1 VAQQNYVE
9 RLSALFGRIGAWSF
23 DHRWVVLAACLLILG
38 ASVFLASRARF
49 DNSFEAYF
57 NKDDPVYSD
66 YQEYR
71 ENFGSDEIAYILY
84 EAPGRPHGPFD
95 LEVMRKIQTLTE
107 ALEEE
112 VPFVNEVTSLANV
125 EFVEGVPDGI
135 EIYELLEE
143 FPESQEALLEIRDK
157 VLSKPLYVGGL
168 VSADARY
175 AAIILEMDRSS
186 VDPLDEIRLD
196 PEGGDGLANLYPQAA
211 YHPIEEILARPEY
224 EGIVFHHVG
233 DVALNAIYN
242 EIIAGES
249 SGLAGIAFCVIA
261 GLLYFF
267 FRRPIGVIGPLAV
280 VFLSIMVCLAFI
292 SLMGWRLDLMFIML
306 PTLLIAVGV
315 ACSVHIIAEFRAYHA
330 ELGDRREAARR
341 TLYLVGTPCLLTS
354 LTTAAGFAAMSIA
367 PIKAISHFAI
377 YSAVGVVAAFALSV
391 TLLFVFLSFGR
402 QVSGREAS
410 DEEML
415 RAKGG
420 RRFQAALAAL
430 ARFDV
435 RFRKSIIA
443 GFSLLFIA
451 SALGIARLEV
461 DSNFL
466 NEFSPEEP
474 VRQSIEYVDDIM
486 GGTYSFIYLFDTGE
500 SDGIKNPA
508 VLREMARF
516 QAEADTHTDLVN
528 KSYSVGDVLMDL
540 NRSFHEGD
548 LAYNVLPETRELV
561 AQYLLL
567 YEMSGGEEAEE
578 YVSGDFSRAS
588 LELRLKAVESSEL
601 AKLSEAL
608 EAYLAEHPTEAST
621 VRVTGIG
628 ALWLQLMD
636 YITQSQIRGFLL
648 AFTVIGALLCFVF
661 RSLKIGLIAM
671 VPNLSPVVMTLG
683 VMGWIEL
690 PLDYVRLLI
699 ATVAIGISVDDTIHH
714 MTRFDLE
721 FRRRGSYRE
730 ALHASM
736 VDVGRA
742 LVITSVVLVLG
753 FLVFHFSALDS
764 TASFGTLLAATI
776 FVALAADFLLMP
788 ALVMTLRPFGPER
801 PGAAQREPEPALAR
815 LPKGSDAAA

>member
-1 VAQQNYVE
+1 VAQRNYVE
-9 RLSALFGRIGAWSF
+9 RLSALFGQIGAWSF
-23 DHRWVVLAACLLILG
+23 DHRWVVFAACLLILG
-38 ASVFLASRARF
+38 ASVVLASRARF

-57 NKDDPVYSD
+57 NKGDPVYAD

-71 ENFGSDEIAYILY
+71 DSFGSDEIAYILY
-84 EAPGRPHGPFD
+84 EAPGRPHGAFD
-95 LEVMRKIQTLTE
+95 LEVMRKIQSLTK

-112 VPFVNEVTSLANV
+112 VPFLNEVTSLANV

-186 VDPLDEIRLD
+186 VDPLEEIRLD
-196 PEGGDGLANLYPQAA
+196 PEGGDGLANLYPQAS

-224 EGIVFHHVG
+224 EDIVFHHAG

-249 SGLAGIAFCVIA
+249 SRLAGIAFCVIA

-280 VFLSIMVCLAFI
+280 VFLSIMVCLAFVA
-292 SLMGWRLDLMFIML
+292 LMDWRLDLMFIML

-315 ACSVHIIAEFRAYHA
+315 ACSVHIIAEFRAFHA
-330 ELGDRREAARR
+330 ELDDRREAVRR

-354 LTTAAGFAAMSIA
+354 LTTAAGFASMSIA

-402 QVSGREAS
+402 QKSGAKAS

-420 RRFQAALAAL
+420 RLFQVALTAI

-435 RFRKSIIA
+435 RFRKSIMA
-443 GFSLLFIA
+443 VFALLFIV
-451 SALGIARLEV
+451 SALGMARLEV

-466 NEFSPEEP
+466 DEFSPEEP
-474 VRQSIEYVDDIM
+474 VRQSIEYVDEIM
-486 GGTYSFIYLFDTGE
+486 GGTYSFVYLFDAGE
-500 SDGIKNPA
+500 SDGIKNPE

-516 QAEADTHTDLVN
+516 QAEADTHSDLVK

-540 NRSFHEGD
+540 NRSFNEGD
-548 LAYNVLPETRELV
+548 LAYHVLPETRELV

-567 YEMSGGEEAEE
+567 YEMSGGEEVEE
-578 YVSGDFSRAS
+578 YVSGDFSRAN

-601 AKLSEAL
+601 AKLAEVL
-608 EAYLAEHPTEAST
+608 EAHLAEYPPQASS
-621 VRVTGIG
+621 VRLTGIG

-661 RSLKIGLIAM
+661 RSVKIGLIAM
-671 VPNLSPVVMTLG
+671 VPNLSPVVLTLG

-730 ALHASM
+730 AHFAAML
-736 VDVGRA
+736 DVGRA

-753 FLVFHFSALDS
+753 FLVFHFSRLDS
-764 TASFGTLLAATI
+764 TASFGTLLATTV
-776 FVALAADFLLMP
+776 FVALVADFLLMP
-788 ALVMTLRPFGPER
+788 ALVLTLRPFGPER
-801 PGAAQREPEPALAR
+801 
-815 LPKGSDAAA
+815 

>member
-1 VAQQNYVE
+1 VAQRNYVE
-9 RLSALFGRIGAWSF
+9 RLSALFGQIGAWSF
-23 DHRWVVLAACLLILG
+23 DHRWIVFAACLVILG
-38 ASVFLASRARF
+38 ASVLLASRARF

-57 NKDDPVYSD
+57 NKDDLVYAD

-71 ENFGSDEIAYILY
+71 DNFGSDEMAYILY

-95 LEVMRKIQTLTE
+95 LEVMRKIQSLTE

-112 VPFVNEVTSLANV
+112 VPFLNEVTSLANV
-125 EFVEGVPDGI
+125 EFIEGVPDGI
-135 EIYELLEE
+135 EIYELLED

-157 VLSKPLYVGGL
+157 VLGKPLYVGGL

-186 VDPLDEIRLD
+186 IDPLEEIRLD
-196 PEGGDGLANLYPQAA
+196 PEGGDGLANLYPQAS
-211 YHPIEEILARPEY
+211 YHPIEDILARPEY
-224 EGIVFHHVG
+224 EGIVFHHAG

-242 EIIAGES
+242 EVIAGDGS
-249 SGLAGIAFCVIA
+249 KLAGIAFCVIA

-280 VFLSIMVCLAFI
+280 VFLSIMVCLAFVV
-292 SLMGWRLDLMFIML
+292 LMDWRLDLFFIML

-330 ELGDRREAARR
+330 ELGDRREAVRR

-354 LTTAAGFAAMSIA
+354 LTTAAGFASMSIA

-377 YSAVGVVAAFALSV
+377 YGAVGVVASFALTV

-402 QVSGREAS
+402 HKRGSKAT

-420 RRFQAALAAL
+420 RFFQAALAAI
-430 ARFDV
+430 ARFDI
-435 RFRKSIIA
+435 RFRKSIMA
-443 GFSLLFIA
+443 VFALLFIVA
-451 SALGIARLEV
+451 ALGMARLRV
-461 DSNFL
+461 DSNFM

-474 VRQSIEYVDDIM
+474 VRQSIEYVDEIM
-486 GGTYSFIYLFDTGE
+486 GGTSSFVYLFDAGE

-516 QAEADTHTDLVN
+516 QAEADTHTDLVK

-540 NRSFHEGD
+540 NRSFNEGD
-548 LAYNVLPETRELV
+548 LAYHVLPETRELV

-567 YEMSGGEEAEE
+567 YEMSGGEEVEE

-588 LELRLKAVESSEL
+588 LELRLKMVDSSEL
-601 AKLSEAL
+601 AKLAEAL
-608 EAYLAEHPTEAST
+608 EAHLAEHPPEASS

-648 AFTVIGALLCFVF
+648 AFTLIGALLCFVF
-661 RSLKIGLIAM
+661 RSVKIGLIAM
-671 VPNLSPVVMTLG
+671 VPNLSPVVLTLG

-699 ATVAIGISVDDTIHH
+699 ATVAIGISVDYTIHH

-721 FRRRGSYRE
+721 FGRRGSYRE
-730 ALHASM
+730 AHFAAM
-736 VDVGRA
+736 ADVGRA

-753 FLVFHFSALDS
+753 FLVFHFSRLDS
-764 TASFGTLLAATI
+764 TASFGTLLATTV
-776 FVALAADFLLMP
+776 FVALVADFLLMP
-788 ALVMTLRPFGPER
+788 ALVLTLRPFGPER
-801 PGAAQREPEPALAR
+801 
-815 LPKGSDAAA
+815 SAAAV